1 LDEIEDEEA
10 LAVFIKEIKDRFG
23 DMPNEVHD
31 MIELMKCR
39 WKAQVLGIEKI
50 QLKNNNLKFHFV
62 SSESARPLD
71 QSLVVKVISF
81 VNTKKGLC
89 QLREKAGKMILQID
103 KVSSIKE
110 LNTILVDILG

>member
-1 LDEIEDEEA
+1 
-10 LAVFIKEIKDRFG
+10 
-23 DMPNEVHD
+23 

-39 WKAQVLGIEKI
+39 WKAQLLGIEKI
-50 QLKNNNLKFHFV
+50 QLKNNNLKFYFV

>member
-1 LDEIEDEEA
+1 
-10 LAVFIKEIKDRFG
+10 
-23 DMPNEVHD
+23 
-31 MIELMKCR
+31 
-39 WKAQVLGIEKI
+39 
-50 QLKNNNLKFHFV
+50 
-62 SSESARPLD
+62 
-71 QSLVVKVISF
+71 VKVISF